1 MVSGAGGHVACID
14 EEKRNLKPRH
24 GEQQANYN
32 RNPAR
37 VFRKIKKHLGMKVKV
52 VSRQKY
58 GAIEANFKIA
68 PYSFR
73 EKKVE

>member
-1 MVSGAGGHVACID
+1 MGPEGMSPVLARK
-14 EEKRNLKPRH
+14 KRNLKPRH